1 MSLRT
6 LYMSLRG
13 LFVVMLILGI
23 LLWVGAVPDGVKYVH
38 MILGIIFVALLWTI
52 GVIGALRTGKLGA
65 QVGTFVL
72 GLLLAIV
79 GMTQEGILKNSSAH
93 WIIQVIHLLLALAA
107 IGAAES
113 VVARVRRAQPSV
125 AVEKPA

>member
-13 LFVVMLILGI
+13 LFVLMLILGI
-23 LLWVGAVPDGVKYVH
+23 LLWVGAVPDGVKYAH

-52 GVIGALRTGKLGA
+52 GIIGALRTGKIGL
-65 QVGTFVL
+65 QLGTFVL

-79 GMTQEGILKNSSAH
+79 GMTQESILKNSSAH
-93 WIIQVIHLLLALAA
+93 WIIQVVHLLLALAA

-113 VVARVRRAQPSV
+113 VVARVRRAQPTV